1 MLRKRL
7 ISVLTFCDGVL
18 FRTKH
23 FTPDYRYT
31 LSFVDAWSIDE
42 VVVLDVTRTDSHQR
56 PAFDSVVQQF
66 ASQCFVPLAAGGG
79 VRTMDDVRRM
89 MANGADKVVVNTGAI
104 ERPELITEIAESYG
118 TQCVVL
124 SIDAKRQE
132 DGGYKVHSHC
142 GQKVTD
148 LTPGTW
154 ARHGQ
159 DLGAGEI
166 MVTSI
171 DKDGSLEGYDLN
183 LCREVTSA
191 VSVPVLIAG
200 GAGAWK
206 HFVDGIN
213 EGHASAACM
222 TNIYHFTEASIR
234 SAKSYM
240 AKAGVLVRH

>member
-18 FRTKH
+18 FRTKD

-42 VVVLDVTRTDSHQR
+42 VVVLDVTRTDAVAR
-56 PAFDSVVQQF
+56 PAFDAVIQQF

-79 VRTMDDVRRM
+79 VRTMEDVRRM
-89 MANGADKVVVNTGAI
+89 MANGADKVVVNTGAL

-124 SIDAKRQE
+124 SIDAKRQ
-132 DGGYKVHSHC
+132 DGGGYRVHANC
-142 GQKVTD
+142 GQAPTD
-148 LTPGTW
+148 LTPAEW
-154 ARHGQ
+154 AKRGQ

-171 DKDGSLEGYDLN
+171 DNDGSLEGYDLD
-183 LCREVTSA
+183 LCREVTGA
-191 VSVPVLIAG
+191 VTVPVLIAG

-206 HFVDGIN
+206 HFVEGID

-222 TNIYHFTEASIR
+222 TNIYHFTESSIR
-234 SAKSYM
+234 SAKTYM
-240 AKAGVLVRH
+240 AKAGVLVRQ